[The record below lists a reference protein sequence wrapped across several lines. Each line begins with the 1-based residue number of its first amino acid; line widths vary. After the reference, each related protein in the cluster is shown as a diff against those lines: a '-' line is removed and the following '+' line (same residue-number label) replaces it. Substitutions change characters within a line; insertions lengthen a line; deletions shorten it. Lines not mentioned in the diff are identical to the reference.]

1 MDYYHITLTIYHN
14 SLFRWVQLLEEGQTK
29 DLTLLVG
36 QKMDEGAS
44 SEEVKELKNQLIVH
58 LNEYI

>member
-1 MDYYHITLTIYHN
+1 MR
-14 SLFRWVQLLEEGQTK
+14 SLREENDALKTRVQLLEEGQTK

-44 SEEVKELKNQLIVH
+44 SREVLGKSRSNLGA
-58 LNEYI
+58 